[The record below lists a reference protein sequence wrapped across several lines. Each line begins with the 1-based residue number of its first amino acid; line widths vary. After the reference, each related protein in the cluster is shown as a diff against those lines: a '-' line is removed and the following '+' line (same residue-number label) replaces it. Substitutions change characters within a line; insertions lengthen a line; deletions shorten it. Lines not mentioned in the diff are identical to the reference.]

1 MPLLQLQQVTLRYT
15 DLPLLDKVDLQIDP
29 GERVCLVGR
38 NGTGKTSIM
47 RVISGEE
54 KPQSGDITKPNGVVL
69 TRLPQEVPDGILGT
83 VYEVIHSGLRI
94 GGTEEDW
101 EADVRVED
109 LMDEMKLPA
118 EKEFQS
124 LSGGMKRRVL
134 LARALVG
141 QPDVLLLDE
150 PTNHLDLESILWLEN
165 FLLKV
170 RPTLFFVTHD
180 RAFLRKLSTR
190 IVELDRGSL
199 TSWACDYD
207 TYLERKGAFL
217 DAEEKQWAAFDKKLA
232 QEEAWIRQGVKA
244 RRTRNE
250 GRVHALKSLRAERG
264 KRRER
269 VGSAKIEIQEAGS
282 SGQKVIEAK
291 NITFRYDDPAGDGD
305 HPIVSDFTA
314 TLWKGDKIGIIGP
327 NGAGKTTLL
336 KMLLGKLEPTEGSV
350 KLGTKLQVVYL
361 DQLRDQIDGE
371 KSLGQNVAGDAETV
385 TFQGRPVHIH
395 TYLKDFLFPS
405 DRIRMPA
412 KMLSGGERNR
422 LLLARLFLQ
431 PANVLVL
438 DEPTNDL
445 DAETLELLEE
455 LLVGYEG
462 TLMVVSHDR
471 AFLDNVVTST
481 YVFEGEG
488 RITEYT
494 GGYEDW
500 VRQRK
505 ELARVASMPITTAPV
520 IESPKPGKTEKGRKF
535 LNREQKEL
543 DELPAKI
550 EELEAKQA
558 ELSERLA
565 DPALYQSKD
574 GEFQRVEQELNS
586 LHQLIAKTTARWE
599 ELEALKA
606 ELLGGN

>member
-1 MPLLQLQQVTLRYT
+1 MALLQLRQVTLRYT
-15 DLPLLDKVDLQIDP
+15 DFPLLDQVDLQIEP

-47 RVISGEE
+47 RVIAGEE
-54 KPQSGDITKPNGVVL
+54 KPQEGEITKPPGVVI
-69 TRLPQEVPDGILGT
+69 TRLPQEVPDGITGS
-83 VYEVIHSGLRI
+83 VYEVIHAGLRV
-94 GGTEEDW
+94 GGTEEEW

-109 LMDEMKLPA
+109 LMQEMSLPA

-124 LSGGMKRRVL
+124 LSGGLKRRVL

-141 QPDVLLLDE
+141 QPDVLMLDE
-150 PTNHLDLESILWLEN
+150 PTNHLDLESILWLES

-170 RPTLFFVTHD
+170 KPTLFFVTHD

-190 IVELDRGSL
+190 IVELDRGKL
-199 TSWACDYD
+199 TSWACDYE
-207 TYLERKGAFL
+207 TYLERKTANL
-217 DAEEKQWAAFDKKLA
+217 EAELKQWAAFDKKLA
-232 QEEAWIRQGVKA
+232 QEEAWLRQGVKA

-250 GRVHALKSLRAERG
+250 GRVRALKALRAERG
-264 KRRER
+264 NRRER
-269 VGSAKIEIQEAGS
+269 QGKAKLEIQEGVS

-291 NITFRYDDPAGDGD
+291 NISFLYGDQ
-305 HPIVSDFTA
+305 PIVNDFTA

-327 NGAGKTTLL
+327 NGSGKTTLL
-336 KMLLGKLEPTEGSV
+336 KLLLDKLTPTKGEV
-350 KLGTKLQVVYL
+350 KLGTQLQIVYL

-371 KSLGQNVAGDAETV
+371 KSLGQNVAGNAETV

-462 TLMVVSHDR
+462 TLLLVSHDR

-481 YVFEGEG
+481 FVFEGEG
-488 RITEYT
+488 RINEYT

-500 VRQRK
+500 VRQRR
-505 ELARVASMPITTAPV
+505 ELDRARNLLSSTSPVATPIKA
-520 IESPKPGKTEKGRKF
+520 GKSEKGRKF

-543 DELPAKI
+543 DELPSKI
-550 EELEAKQA
+550 EELELKQA

-565 DPALYQSKD
+565 DPLLYQGKD
-574 GEFQRVEQELNS
+574 GAFQRVEKEFAEL
-586 LHQLIAKTTARWE
+586 QQAIEKTMARWE
-599 ELEALKA
+599 ELEALRV
-606 ELLGGN
+606 ELEE

>member
-1 MPLLQLQQVTLRYT
+1 MPLLQLRGVTLRYT
-15 DLPLLDKVDLQIDP
+15 DRPLLDQVDLQIDP

-38 NGTGKTSIM
+38 NGAGKTSIM

-54 KPQSGDITKPNGVVL
+54 KPQEGEITKPNGVVL
-69 TRLPQEVPDGILGT
+69 TRLPQEVPEGIEGT
-83 VYEVIHSGLRI
+83 VFEVIHAGLRV
-94 GGTEEDW
+94 GGTEEEW
-101 EADVRVED
+101 EADVRVEE
-109 LMDEMKLPA
+109 LMQEMNLPS
-118 EKEFQS
+118 EQQFQS
-124 LSGGMKRRVL
+124 LSGGLKRRVL
-134 LARALVG
+134 LARALAG

-165 FLLKV
+165 FLLKAK
-170 RPTLFFVTHD
+170 PTLFFVTHD

-190 IVELDRGSL
+190 IVELDRGHL

-207 TYLERKGAFL
+207 SYLERKGAAL
-217 DAEEKQWAAFDKKLA
+217 EAEEKQWAAFDKKLA
-232 QEEAWIRQGVKA
+232 QEEAWLRQGVKA

-250 GRVHALKSLRAERG
+250 GRVRALKALRAERG

-269 VGSAKIEIQEAGS
+269 TGTAKIELQEGGT

-291 NITFRYDDPAGDGD
+291 DASFGYDGV
-305 HPIVSDFTA
+305 PIVSNFTS
-314 TLWKGDKIGIIGP
+314 TLWRGDKIGIIGP
-327 NGAGKTTLL
+327 NGCGKTTLL
-336 KMLLGKLEPTEGSV
+336 KLLLGRLEPQEGSV
-350 KLGTKLQVVYL
+350 KLGTQLQIVYL
-361 DQLRDQIDGE
+361 DQLRDQINGE
-371 KSLGQNVAGDAETV
+371 KSVGWNVAGEAETV
-385 TFQGRPVHIH
+385 TFQGRPRHIH
-395 TYLKDFLFPS
+395 SYLSDFLFAS
-405 DRIRMPA
+405 DRVRMPA

-455 LLVGYEG
+455 LLVNYEG
-462 TLMVVSHDR
+462 TLLLVSHDR
-471 AFLDNVVTST
+471 AFLDNVVTGT
-481 YVFEGEG
+481 LVYEGDG
-488 RITEYT
+488 RFTEYT

-505 ELARVASMPITTAPV
+505 IAEAAKLAAPV
-520 IESPKPGKTEKGRKF
+520 TPSAPSTPQKGVKIEKGRKF
-535 LNREQKEL
+535 LNREQREL
-543 DELPAKI
+543 DELPGKL

-565 DPALYQSKD
+565 DPALYQRKD
-574 GEFQRVEQELNS
+574 GEFQKVERELNE
-586 LHQLIAKTTARWE
+586 LHQTIEKAMARWE

-606 ELLGGN
+606 ELSA

>member
-54 KPQSGDITKPNGVVL
+54 KPQEGDITKPNGVVL
-69 TRLPQEVPDGILGT
+69 TRLPQEVPDGIIGT
-83 VYEVIHSGLRI
+83 VYEVIHGGLRV
-94 GGTEEDW
+94 GGAEEDW

-109 LMDEMKLPA
+109 LMEEMKLPA

-150 PTNHLDLESILWLEN
+150 PTNHLDLESVLWLEN

-170 RPTLFFVTHD
+170 KPTLFFVTHD

-190 IVELDRGSL
+190 IIELDRGRL

-217 DAEEKQWAAFDKKLA
+217 DAEEKQWAVFDKKLA
-232 QEEAWIRQGVKA
+232 QEEAWLRQGVKA

-250 GRVHALKSLRAERG
+250 GRVRALKSLRAERS

-291 NITFRYDDPAGDGD
+291 NISFHYGD
-305 HPIVSDFTA
+305 HPIVSDFTS
-314 TLWKGDKIGIIGP
+314 TLWKGDKVGIIGP

-336 KMLLGKLEPTEGSV
+336 KMLLGKLDPTGGSV
-350 KLGTKLQVVYL
+350 KLGTQLQIVYL

-462 TLMVVSHDR
+462 TLLLVSHDR

-481 YVFEGEG
+481 FVFEGEG

-505 ELARVASMPITTAPV
+505 ELAHVAAMPVSLTPK
-520 IESPKPGKTEKGRKF
+520 IEAPKPVKTEKGRKF
-535 LNREQKEL
+535 LNREQREL
-543 DELPAKI
+543 DELPAKL
-550 EELEAKQA
+550 EELETKQA

-574 GEFQRVEQELNS
+574 GEFQKVERELNQ
-586 LHQLIAKTTARWE
+586 LHQTIEKTMARWE

-606 ELLGGN
+606 ELSA

>member
-1 MPLLQLQQVTLRYT
+1 MALLQLRQVTLRYT
-15 DLPLLDKVDLQIDP
+15 DFPLLDQVDLQIEP

-47 RVISGEE
+47 RVIAGEE
-54 KPQSGDITKPNGVVL
+54 KPQEGEITKPPGVVI
-69 TRLPQEVPDGILGT
+69 TRLPQEVPEGIGGS
-83 VYEVIHSGLRI
+83 VYEVIHAGLRV
-94 GGTEEDW
+94 GGTEEEW

-109 LMDEMKLPA
+109 LMQEMNLPA
-118 EKEFQS
+118 EKQFQS
-124 LSGGMKRRVL
+124 LSGGLKRRVL

-141 QPDVLLLDE
+141 QPDVLMLDE
-150 PTNHLDLESILWLEN
+150 PTNHLDLESILWLES

-170 RPTLFFVTHD
+170 KPTLFFVTHD

-190 IVELDRGSL
+190 IVELDRGKL
-199 TSWACDYD
+199 TSWACDYE
-207 TYLERKGAFL
+207 TYLERKTANL
-217 DAEEKQWAAFDKKLA
+217 EAEVKQWAAFDKKLA
-232 QEEAWIRQGVKA
+232 QEEAWLRQGVKA

-250 GRVHALKSLRAERG
+250 GRVRALKALRTERG
-264 KRRER
+264 NRRER
-269 VGSAKIEIQEAGS
+269 QGKAKLEIQDGVS

-291 NITFRYDDPAGDGD
+291 NISFLYGD
-305 HPIVSDFTA
+305 HPIVNDFTA

-327 NGAGKTTLL
+327 NGSGKTTLL
-336 KMLLGKLEPTEGSV
+336 KLLLDKLTPTEGEV
-350 KLGTKLQVVYL
+350 KLGTQLQIVYL

-371 KSLGQNVAGDAETV
+371 KSLGQNVAGEAETV

-462 TLMVVSHDR
+462 TLLLVSHDR

-481 YVFEGEG
+481 FVFEGEG
-488 RITEYT
+488 RISEYT

-500 VRQRK
+500 VRQRC
-505 ELARVASMPITTAPV
+505 ELDRVASLPTVQTPVVTTV
-520 IESPKPGKTEKGRKF
+520 KPGKSEKGRKF
-535 LNREQKEL
+535 LNREQREL
-543 DELPAKI
+543 DELPSKI

-558 ELSERLA
+558 ELSGRLA

-574 GEFQRVEQELNS
+574 GAFQRIEKELTE
-586 LHQLIAKTTARWE
+586 LQQTIEKTMVRWE
-599 ELEALKA
+599 ELEALRV
-606 ELLGGN
+606 ELAG

>member
-207 TYLERKGAFL
+207 TYLVRKGAFL

-361 DQLRDQIDGE
+361 DQLRDQIDGAKKTIE
-371 KSLGQNVAGDAETV
+371 EAERLGMEISVPKFELQKAGNALTNARTMLHSFQVKPVEAALADGQKVVTEVQVKADHALEEHAYRRVWLAASLV
-385 TFQGRPVHIH
+385 PVLIV
-395 TYLKDFLFPS
+395 
-405 DRIRMPA
+405 I
-412 KMLSGGERNR
+412 G
-422 LLLARLFLQ
+422 LLLLYIRTL
-431 PANVLVL
+431 
-438 DEPTNDL
+438 PT
-445 DAETLELLEE
+445 
-455 LLVGYEG
+455 
-462 TLMVVSHDR
+462 
-471 AFLDNVVTST
+471 
-481 YVFEGEG
+481 
-488 RITEYT
+488 
-494 GGYEDW
+494 
-500 VRQRK
+500 
-505 ELARVASMPITTAPV
+505 
-520 IESPKPGKTEKGRKF
+520 PK
-535 LNREQKEL
+535 
-543 DELPAKI
+543 
-550 EELEAKQA
+550 
-558 ELSERLA
+558 
-565 DPALYQSKD
+565 
-574 GEFQRVEQELNS
+574 
-586 LHQLIAKTTARWE
+586 
-599 ELEALKA
+599 
-606 ELLGGN
+606 

>member
-69 TRLPQEVPDGILGT
+69 TRLPQEVPDGIIGT
-83 VYEVIHSGLRI
+83 VYEVIHAGLRI

-109 LMDEMKLPA
+109 LMEEMKLPA

-250 GRVHALKSLRAERG
+250 GRVRALKSLRAERG

-336 KMLLGKLEPTEGSV
+336 KMLLGRLEPTEGSV

-481 YVFEGEG
+481 FVFEGEG

-500 VRQRK
+500 VSQRR
-505 ELARVASMPITTAPV
+505 ELDRVTSLPIATALV
-520 IESPKPGKTEKGRKF
+520 IDVPKLGKTEKGRKF

-543 DELPAKI
+543 DELPAKL
-550 EELEAKQA
+550 EELEAKQS

-565 DPALYQSKD
+565 DPALYQSKG
-574 GEFQRVEQELNS
+574 GEFQKVEQELHQ
-586 LHQLIAKTTARWE
+586 LHQTIEKTMARWE
-599 ELEALKA
+599 ELEALRA
-606 ELLGGN
+606 ELTS

>member
-54 KPQSGDITKPNGVVL
+54 KPQEGDITKPNGVVL
-69 TRLPQEVPDGILGT
+69 TRLPQEVPDGIIGT
-83 VYEVIHSGLRI
+83 VYEVIHGGLRV
-94 GGTEEDW
+94 GGAEEDW

-109 LMDEMKLPA
+109 LMEEMKLPA

-170 RPTLFFVTHD
+170 KPTLFFVTHD

-190 IVELDRGSL
+190 IIELDRGRL

-217 DAEEKQWAAFDKKLA
+217 DAEEKQWAVFDKKLA
-232 QEEAWIRQGVKA
+232 QEEAWLRQGVKA

-250 GRVHALKSLRAERG
+250 GRVRALKSLRAERS

-291 NITFRYDDPAGDGD
+291 NISFHYGD
-305 HPIVSDFTA
+305 HPIVSDFTS
-314 TLWKGDKIGIIGP
+314 TLWKGDKVGIIGP

-336 KMLLGKLEPTEGSV
+336 KMLLGKLDPTGGSV
-350 KLGTKLQVVYL
+350 KLGTQLQIVYL

-462 TLMVVSHDR
+462 TLLLVSHDR

-481 YVFEGEG
+481 FVFEGEG

-505 ELARVASMPITTAPV
+505 ELAHVAAMPVSLTPK
-520 IESPKPGKTEKGRKF
+520 IEAPKPVKTEKGRKF
-535 LNREQKEL
+535 LNREQREL
-543 DELPAKI
+543 DELPAKL
-550 EELEAKQA
+550 EELETKQA

-574 GEFQRVEQELNS
+574 GEFQKVERELNQ
-586 LHQLIAKTTARWE
+586 LHQTIEKTMARWE

-606 ELLGGN
+606 ELSA

>member
-1 MPLLQLQQVTLRYT
+1 MALLQLRQVTLRYT
-15 DLPLLDKVDLQIDP
+15 DFPLLDQVDLQIEP

-47 RVISGEE
+47 RVIAGEE
-54 KPQSGDITKPNGVVL
+54 KPQEGEITKPPGVVI
-69 TRLPQEVPDGILGT
+69 TRLPQEVPDGITGS
-83 VYEVIHSGLRI
+83 VYEVIHAGLRV
-94 GGTEEDW
+94 GGTEEEW

-109 LMDEMKLPA
+109 LMQEMSLPA

-124 LSGGMKRRVL
+124 LSGGLKRRVL

-141 QPDVLLLDE
+141 QPDVLMLDE
-150 PTNHLDLESILWLEN
+150 PTNHLDLESILWLES

-170 RPTLFFVTHD
+170 KPTLFFVTHD

-190 IVELDRGSL
+190 IVELDRGKL
-199 TSWACDYD
+199 TSWACDYE
-207 TYLERKGAFL
+207 TYLERKTANL
-217 DAEEKQWAAFDKKLA
+217 EAELKQWAAFDKKLA
-232 QEEAWIRQGVKA
+232 QEEAWLRQGVKA

-250 GRVHALKSLRAERG
+250 GRVRALKALRAERG
-264 KRRER
+264 NRRER
-269 VGSAKIEIQEAGS
+269 QGKAKLEIQEGVS

-291 NITFRYDDPAGDGD
+291 NISFLYGD
-305 HPIVSDFTA
+305 HPIVNDFTA

-327 NGAGKTTLL
+327 NGSGKTTLL
-336 KMLLGKLEPTEGSV
+336 KLLLDKLTPTKGEV
-350 KLGTKLQVVYL
+350 KLGTQLQIVYL

-371 KSLGQNVAGDAETV
+371 KSLGQNVAGNAETV

-462 TLMVVSHDR
+462 TLLLVSHDR

-481 YVFEGEG
+481 FVFEGEG
-488 RITEYT
+488 RINEYT

-500 VRQRK
+500 VRQRR
-505 ELARVASMPITTAPV
+505 ELDRARKLHSSTSPVATPIKA
-520 IESPKPGKTEKGRKF
+520 GKSEKGRKF

-543 DELPAKI
+543 DELPSKI
-550 EELEAKQA
+550 EELELKQA

-565 DPALYQSKD
+565 DPLLYQGKD
-574 GEFQRVEQELNS
+574 GAFQRVEKEFAEL
-586 LHQLIAKTTARWE
+586 QQAIEKTMARWE
-599 ELEALKA
+599 ELEALRL
-606 ELLGGN
+606 ELDG

>member
-69 TRLPQEVPDGILGT
+69 TRLPQEVPDGITGT
-83 VYEVIHSGLRI
+83 VYEVIHAGLRI

-109 LMDEMKLPA
+109 LMEEMKLPSD
-118 EKEFQS
+118 KEFQS

-207 TYLERKGAFL
+207 TYLVRKGAFL

-269 VGSAKIEIQEAGS
+269 VGSAKIEIQEAAS

-500 VRQRK
+500 VNQRR
-505 ELARVASMPITTAPV
+505 ELDRIVSMPVASTPV
-520 IESPKPGKTEKGRKF
+520 IDAPKPGKTEKGCKF

-543 DELPAKI
+543 DELPARL

-574 GEFQRVEQELNS
+574 GEFQKVEGE
-586 LHQLIAKTTARWE
+586 LHQLHQTIEKTMARWE
-599 ELEALKA
+599 ELEKLRS
-606 ELLGGN
+606 ELLS

>member
-1 MPLLQLQQVTLRYT
+1 MPLLQLRGVTLRYT
-15 DLPLLDKVDLQIDP
+15 DLPLLDQVDLQIDP

-54 KPQSGDITKPNGVVL
+54 KPQEGDITKPNGVVL
-69 TRLPQEVPDGILGT
+69 TRLPQEVPEGIAGT
-83 VYEVIHSGLRI
+83 VYEVIHAGLRV

-109 LMDEMKLPA
+109 LMQEMNLPS
-118 EKEFQS
+118 EQQFQS

-170 RPTLFFVTHD
+170 KPTLFFVTHD
-180 RAFLRKLSTR
+180 RAFLKKLSTR
-190 IVELDRGSL
+190 IVELDRGHL

-207 TYLERKGAFL
+207 TYLERKGAAL

-232 QEEAWIRQGVKA
+232 QEEAWLRQGVKA

-250 GRVHALKSLRAERG
+250 GRVRALKALRSERG

-269 VGSAKIEIQEAGS
+269 IGSAKIEIQEASS

-291 NITFRYDDPAGDGD
+291 NVTFRYDDPMTGGE
-305 HPIVSDFTA
+305 HTIVHDFTA

-336 KMLLGKLEPTEGSV
+336 KLLLGKLEPTEGAV
-350 KLGTKLQVVYL
+350 KLGTQLQIVYL

-462 TLMVVSHDR
+462 TLLLVSHDR

-481 YVFEGEG
+481 FVFEGEG
-488 RITEYT
+488 HIAEYT

-500 VRQRK
+500 VRQRDH
-505 ELARVASMPITTAPV
+505 VPAPV
-520 IESPKPGKTEKGRKF
+520 SSSTPAAPILAPVEKKGVKIEKGRKF
-535 LNREQKEL
+535 LNREEKEL

-550 EELEAKQA
+550 EVLEAKQA

-574 GEFQRVEQELNS
+574 GEFQRVERELNE
-586 LHQLIAKTTARWE
+586 LHHTIEKSMARWE
-599 ELEALKA
+599 ELEALRT
-606 ELLGGN
+606 ELSG

>member
-54 KPQSGDITKPNGVVL
+54 KPQEGDITKPNGVVL
-69 TRLPQEVPDGILGT
+69 TRLPQEVPDGIIGT
-83 VYEVIHSGLRI
+83 VYEVIHGGLRV

-109 LMDEMKLPA
+109 LMEEMKLPA

-170 RPTLFFVTHD
+170 KPTLFFVTHD

-190 IVELDRGSL
+190 IVELDRGRL

-232 QEEAWIRQGVKA
+232 QEEAWLRQGVKA

-250 GRVHALKSLRAERG
+250 GRVRALKSLRAERG

-291 NITFRYDDPAGDGD
+291 NISFQYGD
-305 HPIVSDFTA
+305 HPIVSDFTS
-314 TLWKGDKIGIIGP
+314 TLWKGDKVGIIGP

-350 KLGTKLQVVYL
+350 KLGTQLQIVYL

-462 TLMVVSHDR
+462 TLLLVSHDR

-481 YVFEGEG
+481 FVFEGEG

-505 ELARVASMPITTAPV
+505 ELARVASMPVTPPPA
-520 IESPKPGKTEKGRKF
+520 IETPKPGKTEKGRKF

-574 GEFQRVEQELNS
+574 GEFQKVERELNQ
-586 LHQLIAKTTARWE
+586 LHQTIEKTMARWE
-599 ELEALKA
+599 ELEALRA
-606 ELLGGN
+606 ELTS

>member
-15 DLPLLDKVDLQIDP
+15 DIPLLDKVDLQIDP

-69 TRLPQEVPDGILGT
+69 TRLPQEVPDGIAGT
-83 VYEVIHSGLRI
+83 VYEVIHAGLRI

-109 LMDEMKLPA
+109 LMEEMKLPPK
-118 EKEFQS
+118 KEFQS

-250 GRVHALKSLRAERG
+250 GRVRALKSLRAERG

-291 NITFRYDDPAGDGD
+291 NISFHYGN
-305 HPIVSDFTA
+305 HQIVSDFTA

-336 KMLLGKLEPTEGSV
+336 KMLLGRLEPTDGSV

-462 TLMVVSHDR
+462 TLLVVSHDR

-481 YVFEGEG
+481 YVFEGNG
-488 RITEYT
+488 RITEFA

-500 VRQRK
+500 VSQRR
-505 ELARVASMPITTAPV
+505 ELDRVASLPVATAPV
-520 IESPKPGKTEKGRKF
+520 IGAPKPGKTEKGRKF

-565 DPALYQSKD
+565 DPTLYQSKG
-574 GEFQRVEQELNS
+574 GEFQKVERELNQ
-586 LHQLIAKTTARWE
+586 LHQTIEKTMARWE
-599 ELEALKA
+599 ELEALRV
-606 ELLGGN
+606 ELAS

>member
-69 TRLPQEVPDGILGT
+69 TRLPQEVPDGITGT
-83 VYEVIHSGLRI
+83 VYEVIHAGLRI

-109 LMDEMKLPA
+109 LMEEMKLPSD
-118 EKEFQS
+118 KEFQS

-207 TYLERKGAFL
+207 TYLVRKGAFL

-500 VRQRK
+500 VNQRR
-505 ELARVASMPITTAPV
+505 ELDRIVSMPVASTPV
-520 IESPKPGKTEKGRKF
+520 INAPKPGKTEKGRKF

-543 DELPAKI
+543 DELPARL

-565 DPALYQSKD
+565 DPALYQSKG
-574 GEFQRVEQELNS
+574 GEFQKVEGE
-586 LHQLIAKTTARWE
+586 LHQLHQTIEKTMARWE
-599 ELEALKA
+599 ELEALRV
-606 ELLGGN
+606 ELGG

>member
-15 DLPLLDKVDLQIDP
+15 DIPLLDKVDLQIDP

-69 TRLPQEVPDGILGT
+69 TRLPQEVPDGIAGT
-83 VYEVIHSGLRI
+83 VYEVIHAGLRI

-109 LMDEMKLPA
+109 LMEEMKLPP

-250 GRVHALKSLRAERG
+250 GRVRALKSLRAERG

-291 NITFRYDDPAGDGD
+291 NISFHYGN

-336 KMLLGKLEPTEGSV
+336 KMLLGRLEPTDGSV

-462 TLMVVSHDR
+462 TLLVVSHDR

-481 YVFEGEG
+481 YVFEGNG
-488 RITEYT
+488 RITEFA

-500 VRQRK
+500 VSQRR
-505 ELARVASMPITTAPV
+505 ELDRVASLPV
-520 IESPKPGKTEKGRKF
+520 ATSQVIDAPKPGKTEKGRKF

-565 DPALYQSKD
+565 DPTLYQSKG
-574 GEFQRVEQELNS
+574 GEFQKVERELNQ
-586 LHQLIAKTTARWE
+586 LHQTIEKTIARWE
-599 ELEALKA
+599 ELEALRV
-606 ELLGGN
+606 ELAS

>member
-69 TRLPQEVPDGILGT
+69 TRLPQEVPDGITGT
-83 VYEVIHSGLRI
+83 VYEVIHAGLRI

-109 LMDEMKLPA
+109 LMEEMKLPSD
-118 EKEFQS
+118 KEFQS

-207 TYLERKGAFL
+207 TYLVRKGAFL

-269 VGSAKIEIQEAGS
+269 VGSAKIEIQEAAS

-500 VRQRK
+500 VNQRR
-505 ELARVASMPITTAPV
+505 ELDRIVSMPVASTPV
-520 IESPKPGKTEKGRKF
+520 IDAPKPGKTEKGRKF

-543 DELPAKI
+543 DELPARL

-574 GEFQRVEQELNS
+574 GEFQKVEGE
-586 LHQLIAKTTARWE
+586 LHQLHQTIEKTMARWE
-599 ELEALKA
+599 ELEKLRS
-606 ELLGGN
+606 ELLS